1 MTEASS
7 VNSLVGRFAQ
17 FVDRHAC
24 VPVLLVLL
32 FLSALFPVIVFPA
45 HGIGDMVP
53 LDLYFSYDPDQ
64 VHSHLSALGE
74 QGRRAYAG
82 MLLISDMV
90 FPLFYTSALSV
101 ALVLGLRSKLAP
113 GHRRLCLFP
122 FLVVIADWCENL
134 CLATAVRAYPDSV
147 DTVVRIASIST
158 SLKWALLAVTLLMLL
173 AAAVYRLVQKK
184 G

>member
-1 MTEASS
+1 MNEASS

-17 FVDRHAC
+17 FVDRHAG

-32 FLSALFPVIVFPA
+32 FLSALFPVLVFPA

-53 LDLYFSYDPDQ
+53 LDLYFSYTPEQ
-64 VHSHLSALGE
+64 VHEHLSALGA

-90 FPLFYTSALSV
+90 FPLVYAGALSV
-101 ALVLGLRSKLAP
+101 ALVLVLCRKLAP